1 MSHRTMTSTLERVW
15 PDAVVDHRAGTL
27 LGSREVPELVF
38 GVEGGPND
46 GRAIRELPSLC
57 WGLDHAPARLR
68 IVHVVTVPMTLP
80 LDAELPEADAAA
92 AGILGRANLAA
103 ASVGLPART
112 GTVRARS
119 VAGGLIEAARRSSA
133 GGIVVPL
140 HRREG
145 VGAHVVLSRTARTL
159 LKSAPCPVSL
169 LHLPHG
175 DRDGGPADE
184 SFGTSRRRRGVRGW
198 LASLWE
204 KFLVACVIADTSTF
218 DSCGTCVSA
227 RPYLEETMRILA
239 LGRITPRA

>member
-1 MSHRTMTSTLERVW
+1 MSRRMTSTLDRVW
-15 PDAVVDHRAGTL
+15 PDAAFDHRPGAP
-27 LGSREVPELVF
+27 LGSGDAPEIVF
-38 GVEGGPND
+38 GVEGDSND
-46 GRAIRELPSLC
+46 GRAIRALPSLC
-57 WGLDHAPARLR
+57 WGMEHASVRLR

-92 AGILGRANLAA
+92 AGILGRANFAA
-103 ASVGLPART
+103 ASVGIPART

-133 GGIVVPL
+133 RGIVVPL

-145 VGAHVVLSRTARTL
+145 VGAHVILSRTARTL
-159 LKSAPCPVSL
+159 LTSASCPVYL

-175 DRDGGPADE
+175 DLDGGPVDAV
-184 SFGTSRRRRGVRGW
+184 GTSRRRHGVRNW

-204 KFLVACVIADTSTF
+204 KFLVACVIAETSAF
-218 DSCGTCVSA
+218 ELCGTCVSA
-227 RPYLEETMRILA
+227 RPYLEETMRILE